1 MRKKVMFE
9 ESEDQFAR
17 FKLRLRYDRIKQGDF
32 FRHLVDLYVRNDST
46 MVSIFE
52 EYKKKNSTMGLAKI
66 ARSSREIE
74 KGNEIA
80 RDLSLTPSDLDL
92 LYDLINEEEID

>member
-1 MRKKVMFE
+1 MFE

-32 FRHLVDLYVRNDST
+32 FRHLVDLYVKNDST

-52 EYKKKNSTMGLAKI
+52 QYKKKNSTMGLAKI

>member
-1 MRKKVMFE
+1 
-9 ESEDQFAR
+9 
-17 FKLRLRYDRIKQGDF
+17 LRLRYDRIKQGDF